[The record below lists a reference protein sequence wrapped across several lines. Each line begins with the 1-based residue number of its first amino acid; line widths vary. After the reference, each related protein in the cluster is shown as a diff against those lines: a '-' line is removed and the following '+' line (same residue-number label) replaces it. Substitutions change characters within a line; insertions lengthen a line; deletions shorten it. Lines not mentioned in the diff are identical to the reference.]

1 MGSLQ
6 AQSQLVED
14 LKRLRREYDIREGN
28 GGDFDRRRIAILI
41 CDTLLQLALEG
52 IFAILGK
59 PKSIRQ
65 SITDDEAAILAVD
78 WFEAALYAALQE
90 HRFRCDSTEEETTL
104 KAIRAGARTHQQ
116 HQRLNS
122 TRFNPL
128 ALSDIAEFTPEQAVK
143 RYPII
148 REVIAI
154 LTSEQQNKEEHHVE
168 RRANRRANLEERLER
183 RRVA

>member
-14 LKRLRREYDIREGN
+14 MKRLRREYNICEGN
-28 GGDFDRRRIAILI
+28 GGDVDRRRIAILI
-41 CDTLLQLALEG
+41 CETFLRLTPGG
-52 IFAILGK
+52 ILGILGK
-59 PKSIRQ
+59 PESIGRGI
-65 SITDDEAAILAVD
+65 SDDEVAIFAVN

-128 ALSDIAEFTPEQAVK
+128 ALSDIAEFTPEQAGK

-148 REVIAI
+148 REVVAI
-154 LTSEQQNKEEHHVE
+154 LTSEQQNKEEQHVQ